1 MRRPATTPIRIT
13 DPVRAGGVALG
24 AAPPPMARPRRR
36 RRWRIPL
43 PVSIALHA
51 AILLLLLYVVHRR
64 RLPEP
69 HPQSGIEVVFQNSGL
84 THTAKHDAAPAE
96 PRHAPEATP
105 SLPPPPLAAPP
116 PQPAL
121 KPVPAPS
128 PAPPAVHLDTRQFAP
143 PPMQASIVPHAPPVP
158 KSPPRPSRP
167 APRHSYVV
175 MNGMSFGSRPSTALT
190 HRSTALNLAPA
201 APDFNRHAPDIVFK
215 GKAGPDWQS
224 AFNKWVNTHDY
235 YPEGA
240 AAQGQQGSV
249 TVSFTVLPDGRVID
263 LHMVS
268 RSGAPLLDM
277 AWYGLFNGAQV
288 PKFPPGSKAKSEQ
301 VTATIH
307 FILIH

>member
-1 MRRPATTPIRIT
+1 MTRE
-13 DPVRAGGVALG
+13 
-24 AAPPPMARPRRR
+24 RRR
-36 RRWRIPL
+36 RPRWRIPL
-43 PVSIALHA
+43 PVSLALHA
-51 AILLLLLYVVHRR
+51 AILLLLLYVVHSR

-69 HPQSGIEVVFQNSGL
+69 QPQSGIAVVFENSGL
-84 THTAKHDAAPAE
+84 THTAKRNAAPKT
-96 PRHAPEATP
+96 PTHAPNAVP
-105 SLPPPPLAAPP
+105 NLPPPPPMAAPP
-116 PQPAL
+116 PQPQPA
-121 KPVPAPS
+121 PRPAPS
-128 PAPPAVHLDTRQFAP
+128 PAPPPAVHLNMKPFTP
-143 PPMQASIVPHAPPVP
+143 PAMQAAIIPQAPPVP
-158 KSPPRPSRP
+158 KSPPHPARP
-167 APRHSYVV
+167 APRHSYMV
-175 MNGMSFGSRPSTALT
+175 MNGMSFGTRPTTALA

-263 LHMVS
+263 LRMVR

-277 AWYGLFNGAQV
+277 AWYGLFNGAHV

-307 FILIH
+307 YILIH